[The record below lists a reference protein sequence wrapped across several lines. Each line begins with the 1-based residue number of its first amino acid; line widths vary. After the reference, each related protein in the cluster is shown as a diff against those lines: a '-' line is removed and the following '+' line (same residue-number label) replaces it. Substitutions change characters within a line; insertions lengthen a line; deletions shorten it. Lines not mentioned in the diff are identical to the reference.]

1 MVTQFNKISSPVSLF
16 FLQGKFLSFYWIKEY
31 WTFSTFENSDYF
43 LTIVLRN
50 DFDLQTVKGCP
61 HSFLF
66 FFWKINFGCF
76 ENIIRNSLL
85 ALSVRQTKMEVR
97 IRCDWKL
104 WFLVCLKAKIGLEIP
119 FLFRTSRVSK
129 FTKFFKVL
137 HTSQYC
143 QKLYLILFFLTYCR
157 ALTGLSL
164 SSARTLSDIL
174 GDIFFL
180 SVNISM
186 QRKSI
191 NMMLS
196 FLVPRSF
203 ERKRNFNVLC

>member
-137 HTSQYC
+137 HSIVKNFTW
-143 QKLYLILFFLTYCR
+143 FFSSLHT
-157 ALTGLSL
+157 AGL
-164 SSARTLSDIL
+164 
-174 GDIFFL
+174 
-180 SVNISM
+180 
-186 QRKSI
+186 
-191 NMMLS
+191 
-196 FLVPRSF
+196 
-203 ERKRNFNVLC
+203 